1 MTVSHQRHF
10 YIVRFRSKDG
20 LGNYSESANTSF
32 SNIDDY
38 SIVKGGPIKNYK
50 KLISYGLFAGTTLT
64 ASSRFRRT
72 SDVFLAGYRG
82 ANASYPALNFA
93 WSEARGMPDFLPGNA
108 LSDPSLSK
116 ADTAALTRLAQKTS
130 DTQTTFQGGV
140 FVGEIREAIHLVRH
154 PLQSLGQALVGHLKL
169 VAKRAK
175 RIRHMKVM
183 SKMVTQSWLEFQ
195 FGVKPLLADIDDGAK
210 ALSEFVADDRRREFK
225 TFSVHASDESANN
238 SSNVLCTSASGY
250 ALAYANVR
258 RHKTTTVK
266 YLVCIGITPSV
277 RSCAFGKF
285 GISFSNFV
293 PTLWE
298 LVPFSFVAD
307 YFTNIGDVIQGLA
320 NITVNPRW
328 VMRWIITEDKEEA
341 TNFNLGTSVNPQIT
355 QVCSGGYSSV
365 VTRTVSRV
373 PYVGSLVPDFRFEVP
388 GMASLKWANLAAL
401 SAQLALTRRVV
412 QTPRQSKLFLLR
424 KGTF

>member
-1 MTVSHQRHF
+1 MTVSHQRHA
-10 YIVRFRSKDG
+10 YTVRFHSKDG
-20 LGNYSESANTSF
+20 LGNVSDSVNQTL
-32 SNIDDY
+32 SNVDDY

-50 KLISYGLFAGTTLT
+50 RLISLGLFAGTTLN
-64 ASSRFRRT
+64 ASARFRRT
-72 SDVFLAGYRG
+72 VDVFVAGYHG
-82 ANASYPALNFA
+82 AEPGFPALNYA
-93 WSEARGMPDFLPGNA
+93 LSEARGMPDFLPGNA
-108 LSDPSLSK
+108 LSDPSLSN
-116 ADTAALTRLAQKTS
+116 ADTAALTRLAQRIS

-154 PLQSLGQALVGHLKL
+154 PLSSIQQALVGHLKL

-175 RIRHMKVM
+175 RIRHVRVMK
-183 SKMVTQSWLEFQ
+183 KMVSQSWLELQ
-195 FGVKPLLADIDDGAK
+195 FGIKPLLADIDDGAK
-210 ALSEFVADDRRREFK
+210 ALAEFVNDDRRREFK
-225 TFSVHASDESANN
+225 TLNAFGSDETANN
-238 SSNVLCTSASGY
+238 QSNVLCTSASGY

-266 YLVCIGITPSV
+266 YLVCLGVTPSV

-298 LVPFSFVAD
+298 LIPFSFVAD

-328 VMRWIITEDKEEA
+328 VMRWVITEDKEEA
-341 TNFNLGTSVNPQIT
+341 TNFNLGSSVNPHIT

-365 VTRTVSRV
+365 VTRSVSRA
-373 PYVGSLVPDFRFEVP
+373 PFVGSLVPDFRFEVP
-388 GMASLKWANLAAL
+388 GMSSLKWANLAAL

-412 QTPRQSKLFLLR
+412 QTPAKNKLFLLR